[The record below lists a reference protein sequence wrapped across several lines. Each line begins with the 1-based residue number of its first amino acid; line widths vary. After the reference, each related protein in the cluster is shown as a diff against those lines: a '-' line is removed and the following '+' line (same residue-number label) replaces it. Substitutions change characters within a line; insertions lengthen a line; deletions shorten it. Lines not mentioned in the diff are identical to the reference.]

1 MARPISDRYRRRA
14 QNVGR
19 ESLRLRN
26 AMQGVLKRGLEE
38 ATKEE
43 LYDRT
48 PLKVSHDMMKSIR
61 TRLIQGG
68 VQVGYFAGKGARY
81 AKYRVNM
88 KGISKLGGH
97 LLDMQPSKLLKKKAD
112 PEIRRLTK
120 AAQRR
125 IIG

>member
-1 MARPISDRYRRRA
+1 
-14 QNVGR
+14 
-19 ESLRLRN
+19 
-26 AMQGVLKRGLEE
+26 
-38 ATKEE
+38 
-43 LYDRT
+43 
-48 PLKVSHDMMKSIR
+48 MMKSIR